1 MEGRTRRLSH
11 LRYVDA
17 HLDPSDRQEEEEQ
30 PLQLAQPAQPPKEEE
45 PKEPEEPE
53 VELPDWDEERPIE
66 EPEASRRPPPTEQP
80 ELNEALDDLD
90 PPDPK
95 GGCISCLCEAGRRR
109 ESREAQL
116 KI

>member
-1 MEGRTRRLSH
+1 MTVEGRTWSI
-11 LRYVDA
+11 DA
-17 HLDPSDRQEEEEQ
+17 HLDLSDRQEEEE
-30 PLQLAQPAQPPKEEE
+30 PPKEEE

-53 VELPDWDEERPIE
+53 VEQPDWDEERPIE

-109 ESREAQL
+109 ES
-116 KI
+116 